1 MTESIENLILERLQ
15 SIRSDIA
22 ALASKVVDTLTMRV
36 GSLEEHAAGLC
47 RDLALIH
54 SDTAIMSQRLD
65 HHEPRLER
73 IDKGLELT
81 G

>member
-1 MTESIENLILERLQ
+1 
-15 SIRSDIA
+15 
-22 ALASKVVDTLTMRV
+22 MRV

-54 SDTAIMSQRLD
+54 SDTATMSQRLD
-65 HHEPRLER
+65 HHERRLER
-73 IDKGLELT
+73 IDKGRELT